1 MFILFGESFKDHYHY
16 GQVFQRKPRLCDL
29 TVYNM
34 YILKCESVS
43 RRFLQIQRE
52 GVGRCNQ
59 MQPPTIVYCKTSLA
73 PLVQLPHSRS
83 GELRAQSQQST

>member
-1 MFILFGESFKDHYHY
+1 MFKLFRESFKDHY

-29 TVYNM
+29 TVYNI

-59 MQPPTIVYCKTSLA
+59 MPPPTIVFCKTSFA